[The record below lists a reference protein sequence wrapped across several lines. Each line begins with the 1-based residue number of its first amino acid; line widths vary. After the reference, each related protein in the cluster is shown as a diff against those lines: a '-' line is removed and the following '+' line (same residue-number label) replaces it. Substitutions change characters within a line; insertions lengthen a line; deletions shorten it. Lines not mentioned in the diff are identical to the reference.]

1 MIAPFFL
8 FLLGVFVVFNTFPI
22 FKEPKTSFQ
31 TKIRFF
37 TFSVTIPKH
46 EDWRQHREKSGS
58 GLLIRL
64 NFISQFIVFVDTYV
78 FYLILQARLPELRS
92 QPISEKRPE
101 KCEDWEEPRWVPPI
115 SAPGVRD
122 GDLIVYIQAARSVA
136 AFVGM
141 CDGGSPDDGC
151 LAASRDD
158 TTINALDVV
167 SNYFT
172 DFFHFQIQTNH
183 HVHIY

>member
-1 MIAPFFL
+1 L
-8 FLLGVFVVFNTFPI
+8 
-22 FKEPKTSFQ
+22 
-31 TKIRFF
+31 
-37 TFSVTIPKH
+37 
-46 EDWRQHREKSGS
+46 
-58 GLLIRL
+58 
-64 NFISQFIVFVDTYV
+64 Y
-78 FYLILQARLPELRS
+78 QARLPELRA
-92 QPISEKRPE
+92 QLLLEKRPE
-101 KCEDWEEPRWVPPI
+101 KCADWEEPRWVPPP

-167 SNYFT
+167 SNEL
-172 DFFHFQIQTNH
+172 
-183 HVHIY
+183 HVSIR